1 MLFSS
6 RLSLL
11 LVTALLLPLLTTGQ
25 DEKAEKP
32 ARPLVTKIGE
42 NSYRLGEILFD
53 SKEKKIEIPVVVN
66 MNEGGPIEYLLV
78 NENGKVHEAI
88 FTTTISPS
96 ELQIVLKLL
105 KFESGHGD
113 VFNRLLAPEVLDKEG
128 GTEAERGDA
137 MEFLFVE
144 EGKDPRPGYE
154 FIIDGENAEPMA
166 PGDWIYTGSTIE
178 EGNFLA
184 EGEGSIIAIYLD
196 HIAMFNMTRDGADID
211 ERWGANGDAI
221 PEIGT
226 KGTLILKASKKP
238 VTN

>member
-144 EGKDPRPGYE
+144 DASSSSMERTPNPCPRG
-154 FIIDGENAEPMA
+154 
-166 PGDWIYTGSTIE
+166 TGSIPDRRSRRAT
-178 EGNFLA
+178 FSPKVRDPSSR
-184 EGEGSIIAIYLD
+184 SISI
-196 HIAMFNMTRDGADID
+196 TS
-211 ERWGANGDAI
+211 
-221 PEIGT
+221 PCST
-226 KGTLILKASKKP
+226 
-238 VTN
+238 